1 MKDLFLLARIA
12 SEAVALQ
19 AEYVDSVLRVHDL
32 VPVPSAAPYVAGL
45 FAQRSRVLTLIDC
58 QYFITHEVQDVR
70 PGQTAIVVEHSGQS
84 YGLLVDD
91 VFDVITPDTPPY
103 RPFGVLH
110 AGWDKIGSAL
120 LEFREQTY
128 LIVEPERMINP
139 SLTRAA

>member
-1 MKDLFLLARIA
+1 MKHLFLLANIA
-12 SEAVALQ
+12 NESVALK
-19 AEYVDSVLRVHDL
+19 AEYVDSVVRVRDI
-32 VPVPSAAPYVAGL
+32 VPVPSSAPFVAGL

-58 QYFITHEVQDVR
+58 QYFITHEGQDIR
-70 PGQTAIVVEHSGQS
+70 PGQTAIVVEHAGHS

-91 VFDVITPDTPPY
+91 VFDVIKPDMPPY

-120 LEFREQTY
+120 IEYRDETY

-139 SLTRAA
+139 SLARAA